1 MLMSKY
7 LRSYGLVGGI
17 KLLIQLIR
25 TRIFYRPARLIR
37 FPIFIRGRKSITFGA
52 GFTTGVGVRLDA
64 LGDEDITQIAFGE
77 GVQLNDY
84 VHIGA
89 VQKVKIGN
97 NVLIASRVFIS
108 DHNHGNYTGDEEHS
122 SPDELPVDR
131 ALVASP
137 VIIGD
142 RVWIGE
148 QVCILP
154 GVEIGSGAIIAAG
167 SIVTKD
173 VLPETIVAGNPAKII
188 KVFDRTAFQW
198 LAVKKNK

>member
-1 MLMSKY
+1 MNKY
-7 LRSYGLVGGI
+7 LRNYGLVVGV

-37 FPIFIRGRKSITFGA
+37 FPIFIRGRKFIKFGA

-64 LGDEDITQIAFGE
+64 LGDEDIIQIEFGE

-89 VQKVKIGN
+89 IQKVKIGN

-108 DHNHGNYTGDEEHS
+108 DHNHGNYTGDEDHS

-148 QVCILP
+148 NVCVLP
-154 GVEIGSGAIIAAG
+154 GVKIGSGAILGAG

-173 VLPETIVAGNPAKII
+173 VLPDTIVAGNPAKVI
-188 KVFDRTAFQW
+188 KTFNRTTFQW
-198 LAVKKNK
+198 LAIKKNK

>member
-1 MLMSKY
+1 MNKY
-7 LRSYGLVGGI
+7 LCNYGLVGGI
-17 KLLIQLIR
+17 KLIIQLIR

-37 FPIFIRGRKSITFGA
+37 FPIFIRGKKFIKFGV

-64 LGDEDITQIAFGE
+64 LGSENKTQIEFGD

-89 VQKVKIGN
+89 IEKVVIGN

-108 DHNHGNYTGDEEHS
+108 DHNHGLYNGDNEHS
-122 SPDELPVDR
+122 SPDELPAVR
-131 ALVASP
+131 PLFANP
-137 VIIGD
+137 VIIED

-148 QVCILP
+148 NACILP
-154 GVEIGSGAIIAAG
+154 GVKIGSGAIIGAG

-173 VLPETIVAGNPAKII
+173 VLAETIVAGNPARKI
-188 KVFDRTAFQW
+188 KQFDRKTMQW
-198 LAVKKNK
+198 VAVSRK